1 MKMNALEILTIV
13 GIVASVLAA
22 SFALFQILL
31 TREKSDVEWE
41 DYKESDGVFRV
52 RNIGTSTAYKVQ
64 LSAWTSDEL
73 AETVEKK
80 KVEPNGYVTFV
91 LPERESKGPAP
102 VAIPRIALPR
112 VSDTPPSERSDTDNP
127 IIRDMRKDLDPQ
139 WAMKKQMQ
147 DVQDAMFLQAK
158 RQIESQQVVYKI
170 TWRSRR
176 GVWSTYSS
184 TTG

>member
-1 MKMNALEILTIV
+1 MTALEILTIV
-13 GIVASVLAA
+13 GIVASVMAA
-22 SFALFQILL
+22 GFALFQILL

-41 DYKESDGVFRV
+41 DYKESDGIFRV

-64 LSAWTSDEL
+64 LSAWTSEEI
-73 AETVEKK
+73 AETVEEK

-91 LPERESKGPAP
+91 LPERESKDPAP
-102 VAIPRIALPR
+102 VNIPR
-112 VSDTPPSERSDTDNP
+112 VSLPHVSDIPPSERSDTDNP
-127 IIRDMRKDLDPQ
+127 ILRNMRKDLDSQ

-147 DVQDAMFLQAK
+147 DADDAMFLHAKKQA
-158 RQIESQQVVYKI
+158 ESQQVIYKVI
-170 TWRSRR
+170 WCSRR